1 MLNRMYR
8 KIVKRML
15 DITISF
21 ISIFAISPVLIVS
34 AIIIKK
40 ELGSPV
46 LFRQKRPG
54 YLENPIYIMKFRTM
68 TNETDENGDLLPNEE
83 RITKLGSMMRKLS
96 IDELPQLFN
105 VLKGDISLVGPRP
118 LLMDYL
124 ELYSSRQAK
133 RHNVKPGI
141 TGLAQVNGRN
151 GISWE
156 EKFEY
161 DLKYVQNQ
169 SFILDIKILIKTF
182 VKVFKSENVSPED
195 RAFVERFDGNN

>member
-1 MLNRMYR
+1 MYR